1 MSIMERFKS
10 DITRNPITSLISIGS
25 IVVVGFAYFSKFHPL
40 PDKVDAI
47 SIKQIEQDKKI
58 SIEHEANLED
68 KQNYKQLSEKLIE
81 NSIGQKDLVIKVD
94 DLKIQN
100 AENKTYL
107 KIIVE
112 KLDKIEKK

>member
-1 MSIMERFKS
+1 MSLMERFKS
-10 DITRNPITSLISIGS
+10 DIARNPITSFISIGS
-25 IVVVGFAYFSKFHPL
+25 MVVVGFAYFSKFHPL

-47 SIKQIEQDKKI
+47 SVKQVEQDKKLI
-58 SIEHEANLED
+58 EEHEANLED

-81 NSIGQKDLVIKVD
+81 NSLAQKDLVIKVD
-94 DLKIQN
+94 DLKVQN

-112 KLDKIEKK
+112 KLDKIEHK